1 MKTPPPPI
9 WGETLEED
17 DFDTNAKFYDHE
29 IAMQTMKDRRAKEL
43 AKLEKNGGGKTQ
55 SQRAKILKLKRKV
68 VYTYEYSDDDSDH
81 NNAGGQIAIKDEGGE
96 EGKKQLH
103 ETNRQ
108 SQQKPPLGIPNP

>member
-55 SQRAKILKLKRKV
+55 S
-68 VYTYEYSDDDSDH
+68 
-81 NNAGGQIAIKDEGGE
+81 
-96 EGKKQLH
+96 
-103 ETNRQ
+103 
-108 SQQKPPLGIPNP
+108 